1 MDTTKEKRDHD
12 DGKGGN
18 VCDTTEGP
26 HMNQSEEGTPLLAAI
41 TNITTRSVVKV
52 LLPPDSNLPTPPR
65 TRLFTDTVYV
75 TLRGLEVPWPFTCRQ
90 TDVP

>member
-26 HMNQSEEGTPLLAAI
+26 HMNQSEEGIPLLATLI
-41 TNITTRSVVKV
+41 NIRTRSVVKSC
-52 LLPPDSNLPTPPR
+52 LPP
-65 TRLFTDTVYV
+65 
-75 TLRGLEVPWPFTCRQ
+75 GL
-90 TDVP
+90 

>member
-1 MDTTKEKRDHD
+1 MDSTKEKRDHD

-65 TRLFTDTVYV
+65 TRLFTD
-75 TLRGLEVPWPFTCRQ
+75 R
-90 TDVP
+90 